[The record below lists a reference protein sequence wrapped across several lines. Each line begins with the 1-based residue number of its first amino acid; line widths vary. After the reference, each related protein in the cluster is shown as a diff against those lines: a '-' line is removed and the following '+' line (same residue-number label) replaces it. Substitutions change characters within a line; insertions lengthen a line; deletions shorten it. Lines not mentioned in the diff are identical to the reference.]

1 MPENETERRKER
13 LKELVGS
20 LDNERDN
27 LLIYRFAKA
36 LTSKEVPH
44 RAGE

>member
-13 LKELVGS
+13 LKELVNG
-20 LDNERDN
+20 LDNKRDI
-27 LLIYRFAKA
+27 LLIYTFAKS
-36 LTSKEVPH
+36 LTSKEEPH